1 MCLLINAI
9 SDRGRATLIRFL
21 LCTHGV
27 LSAFSGLPQ
36 SAIATRRIGSVS
48 RKPKRGRQCAA
59 RFVPHFENAPHV
71 LSRNRASMFDAAHFD
86 RSSSSALRR
95 GVVRAIAREILR
107 VSRALECNFA
117 SLEVRSVRS
126 RRSRARLTL
135 LFSAK
140 YILLLCSICAML
152 LKIFSRSEENSLE
165 SRGKRGFHSFGSPS
179 ESRIHRR
186 IAPTVESPAATR
198 RALCLLL

>member
-1 MCLLINAI
+1 MLYRIEAERPLSDFFCALMAFYPLFRGCRKAGLRRGESAPFPGNPSEAASAQRDSYLI
-9 SDRGRATLIRFL
+9 S
-21 LCTHGV
+21 
-27 LSAFSGLPQ
+27 
-36 SAIATRRIGSVS
+36 
-48 RKPKRGRQCAA
+48 K
-59 RFVPHFENAPHV
+59 NAPHV
-71 LSRNRASMFDAAHFD
+71 LSRNRPSMFDATHFD

-117 SLEVRSVRS
+117 SLEVRSVRL

-165 SRGKRGFHSFGSPS
+165 SRGKRVFHSFGSPS